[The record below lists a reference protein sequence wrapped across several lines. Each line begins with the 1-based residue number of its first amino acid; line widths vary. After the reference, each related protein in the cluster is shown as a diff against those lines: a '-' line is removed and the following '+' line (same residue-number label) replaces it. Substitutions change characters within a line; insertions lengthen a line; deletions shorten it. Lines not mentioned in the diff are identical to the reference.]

1 MRTLWQRQPEPSA
14 GSGPP
19 SNPAQLADRTLHRR
33 AVEAVIWGMPAVNY
47 DLMLRQLLKLGG
59 APNQVVFWSRP
70 INWKN
75 QTLTPNPDTI
85 YFMPFFNTTD
95 VGPVVLEIPPA
106 DMGTIVGSIDDC
118 WQTAIE
124 DVGPAGAD
132 KGDGGKYLILPP
144 GHADSVPD
152 GYIALSS
159 PTYQSYA
166 LLRSNY
172 RSTADTDVADA
183 VAYGKRA
190 RVYPLSAAADPP
202 QTTFIDAFDVLFDAT
217 IPYDARFFES
227 LNAVVQTEPWLNRDK
242 AMIDT
247 LAAVGVQKG
256 RPFTPDDKTRRV
268 FNLAAHEVHS
278 WLANRLE
285 TSYFPPPYFDGGHWH
300 VPASDEVLHGMSTNF
315 ADPDSYPVDN
325 RAVAYSVAFFSPK
338 RFGAGQFYLM
348 AIKDAKGNRLDGGST
363 YRLRVPA
370 SAPVHQYWSA
380 TAYDGETHALI
391 RNAPWSSRA
400 STLPGLAIN
409 ADDSVDIGF
418 GPAEPEGVSSNWV
431 PTKAGKTFEVIFRF
445 YGPDQALFD
454 KTWKLPDIERIAR

>member
-1 MRTLWQRQPEPSA
+1 MRTLWQRQTEPFA

-59 APNQVVFWSRP
+59 EPNQVVFWSRP
-70 INWKN
+70 VNWKN

-85 YFMPFFNTTD
+85 YFMPFFDTTD

-106 DMGTIVGSIDDC
+106 DGGTIVGSVDDC

-132 KGDGGKYLILPP
+132 EGKGGKYLILPP
-144 GHADSVPD
+144 DYTDSVPPE
-152 GYIALSS
+152 YIALRS
-159 PTYQSYA
+159 PTFQSYA

-172 RSTADTDVADA
+172 RSTDDADIADA
-183 VAYGKRA
+183 VAYGKRVW
-190 RVYPLSAAADPP
+190 VYPLSAAADPP
-202 QTTFIDAFDVLFDAT
+202 PTSFIDAFDVLFDAT

-227 LNAVVQTEPWLNRDK
+227 LNRIVQTEPWLTRDK

-247 LAAVGVQKG
+247 LATIGIEKG
-256 RPFTPDDKTRRV
+256 SAFTPSDKTRRV
-268 FNLAAHEVHS
+268 FNLAAHEMHS
-278 WLANRLE
+278 WLANRME
-285 TSYFPPPYFDGGHWH
+285 TSYFPPPYYDGGHWH
-300 VPASDEVLHGMSTNF
+300 VPASDEVVHAMSTDF
-315 ADPDSYPVDN
+315 ADPDTYPVDN
-325 RAVAYSVAFFSPK
+325 RAVAYSFAFFSAK
-338 RFGAGQFYLM
+338 HLGAAQFYLM

-370 SAPVHQYWSA
+370 NAPVHQYWSA
-380 TAYDGETHALI
+380 TAYDADTHALI
-391 RNAPWSSRA
+391 RNVPSSSRSSIA
-400 STLPGLAIN
+400 PELVTN
-409 ADDSVDIGF
+409 ADGSVDIGF
-418 GPAEPEGVSSNWV
+418 GPAEPADDSSNWV
-431 PTKAGKTFEVIFRF
+431 TTKAGNAFEVIFRF

-454 KTWKLPDIERIAR
+454 KTWKLPDIEKRN